1 MSLSTKTARDGG
13 KAYYLEENKRE
24 NQKSQKCFSLKS
36 VIMSGG
42 GKECV
47 LLSSHALLCCLD
59 VYFEAQI
66 ATSIKGREISAR
78 ERDNLENCK
87 GKGR

>member
-1 MSLSTKTARDGG
+1 
-13 KAYYLEENKRE
+13 
-24 NQKSQKCFSLKS
+24 
-36 VIMSGG
+36 MSGG

-47 LLSSHALLCCLD
+47 LLSSRALLGCLD

-66 ATSIKGREISAR
+66 ATSIKSREISAR
-78 ERDNLENCK
+78 ERDSLENCK

>member
-1 MSLSTKTARDGG
+1 MS
-13 KAYYLEENKRE
+13 E
-24 NQKSQKCFSLKS
+24 
-36 VIMSGG
+36 G

-47 LLSSHALLCCLD
+47 LLSLSSHALLCCLD

-66 ATSIKGREISAR
+66 AMSIRSREISAR
-78 ERDNLENCK
+78 EKDNFENCK